1 MLAGI
6 LSHLRA
12 VLPTDLTPQVDL
24 VEDVDKLTD
33 WVGQIET
40 GSVVV
45 VPWQELAVANPLA
58 SGGFRQR
65 VAVHFLVGVLIRT
78 YDHRMGE
85 ERALEFD
92 GHVARLEA
100 ALAGWEPPG
109 AIAQCQLV
117 SAESSP
123 LTTGVSFYAQTWE
136 TARFLTG
143 ANP

>member
-12 VLPTDLTPQVDL
+12 VLPADVTPQVDL
-24 VEDVDKLTD
+24 VEDIDKLID
-33 WVGQIET
+33 WVGEIDS

-45 VPWQELAVANPLA
+45 VPWQELATANPIA

-65 VAVHFLVGVLIRT
+65 VAVQFLVGVLIRT
-78 YDHRMGE
+78 YDQRMGE

-92 GHVARLEA
+92 SHVAPLEA

-123 LTTGVSFYAQTWE
+123 LTTGVSIYVQTWE